1 MRTLRL
7 ELDEGTV
14 ERLSTERELLGFEDL
29 ESYLGWIVDNRTDIA
44 SDGDDD
50 GDRDQLLSAYAE
62 RVEELERQVEET
74 DEGSDDFDGGLT
86 PERVK
91 RIADDD
97 LSRNVD
103 ELNGVATSRIDEM
116 ARRAVAR
123 TRKRLGREVGTG
135 LRYRSTAAMSDD
147 VRPGEDVAD
156 LDSIEVPGYDD
167 DLVERRRE
175 AVGAALAYLRDE
187 GEAARSDLVET
198 LYEDYPAG
206 YDSETGWW
214 GCIKRGF
221 KQVPAVKGGEGR
233 RKWVYEPAP
242 GISDARGVTVTRL
255 SNSE

>member
-29 ESYLGWIVDNRTDIA
+29 ESYLEWIVDNRTDIA
-44 SDGDDD
+44 AD
-50 GDRDQLLSAYAE
+50 GDRDELLSAYAE
-62 RVEELERQVEET
+62 RVDELERQVEAT
-74 DEGSDDFDGGLT
+74 DEAAGEFDGGLT

-123 TRKRLGREVGTG
+123 TRKRLGRDVGTG
-135 LRYRSTAAMSDD
+135 LSYRSTAAMSDG
-147 VRPGEDVAD
+147 VRPGEDVTD
-156 LDSIEVPGYDD
+156 LDALEVPGYDED
-167 DLVERRRE
+167 VVERRRE
-175 AVGAALAYLRDE
+175 AIGAALAFLRDE
-187 GEAARSDLVET
+187 TETTRADVVET
-198 LYEDYPAG
+198 LFEEYPAG

-214 GCIKRGF
+214 ECVKRGF
-221 KQVPAVKGGEGR
+221 KQVPAVKGGDGR
-233 RKWVYEPAP
+233 RKWEYEPAP
-242 GISDARGVTVTRL
+242 GIADARGVTVTRV